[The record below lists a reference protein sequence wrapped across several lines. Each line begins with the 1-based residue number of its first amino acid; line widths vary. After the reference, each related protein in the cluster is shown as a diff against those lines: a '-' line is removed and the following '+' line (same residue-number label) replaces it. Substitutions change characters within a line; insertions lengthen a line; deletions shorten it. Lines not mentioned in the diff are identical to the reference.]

1 VFEYANRHWAGHVF
15 GVAGLVVVGVVVDVV
30 GVVVDVVGVVVDVVG
45 FVVVVVDVVVQW
57 RFFGGHL
64 LPDGAAA

>member
-1 VFEYANRHWAGHVF
+1 MFEYANRHWAGHVF

-30 GVVVDVVGVVVDVVG
+30 GFVV
-45 FVVVVVDVVVQW
+45 VVVVVDVVVWQCQ
-57 RFFGGHL
+57 FFGGHL